1 MNKTKKI
8 SLIILAAGQSSRM
21 KSIKPILKIGE
32 KASILWIIDTF
43 RTAGIDDINVVTGY
57 HSDEIES
64 VIKSHNVKIIKN
76 NCPQY
81 GMFSSVKKGLEALG
95 SDKIG
100 FFIIPADM
108 PMVKVQTINKIIEK
122 IDINE
127 MQLIMPSFLNKN
139 GHPLF
144 VSSHFFDEILSMDL
158 ESNLRDLLSKYSDF
172 KYIVPCADN
181 GIVMDMDFPK
191 DYEAM
196 VKYYESRE
204 FPDLDECQAMMSIM
218 NLPEKVINHSKKVAE
233 LSLLISHRL
242 ITDANLPLS
251 IKKMQAAALLHDI
264 AKGKDNHPE
273 VGANYVF
280 SEGFQ
285 ELKQPI
291 EVHMKYP
298 YEIEQMSLTESEILY
313 LCDKLIDED
322 KVSTLEER
330 FEKMKLKYP
339 EVDENIIYKRIH
351 TASFI
356 KEKIEKTLNIDNLY
370 EILI

>member
-1 MNKTKKI
+1 MNNLNKI

-32 KASILWIIDTF
+32 KTSILWIIETF
-43 RTAGIDDINVVTGY
+43 RLAGIEDINVVTGY

-76 NCPQY
+76 NYPQY
-81 GMFSSVKKGLEALG
+81 GMFSSVKKGVEALG
-95 SDKIG
+95 SDKTG

-108 PMVKVQTINKIIEK
+108 PMVKAQTINKIIEK

-139 GHPLF
+139 GHPLY
-144 VSSHFFDEILSMDL
+144 VSSHFFDEILSMDV
-158 ESNLRDLLSKYSDF
+158 ESSLRDLLLKYSNF
-172 KYIVPCADN
+172 RYIVPCADK
-181 GIVMDMDFPK
+181 GTVMDMDYSK
-191 DYEAM
+191 DYEIM

-204 FPDLDECQAMMSIM
+204 FPDLDECEAMLNIM
-218 NLPEKVINHSKKVAE
+218 KASENVIKHSQKVAE
-233 LSLLISHRL
+233 LSLLISNRL
-242 ITDANLPLS
+242 ITDVNLPLS

-264 AKGKDNHPE
+264 AKGTDNHPE
-273 VGANYVF
+273 VGANYVS
-280 SEGFQ
+280 SEGFP

-298 YEIEQMSLTESEILY
+298 YDIEQMSLTESEILY

-322 KVSTLEER
+322 KLFTLEGR
-330 FEKMKLKYP
+330 FEKIKLKYP
-339 EVDENIIYKRIH
+339 DVDEDIIYKKFYI
-351 TASFI
+351 AKCI

-370 EILI
+370 EILN

>member
-1 MNKTKKI
+1 MNNLNKI

-21 KSIKPILKIGE
+21 KSIKPILKIGG
-32 KASILWIIDTF
+32 KASILWILETF
-43 RTAGIDDINVVTGY
+43 RAVGIDDINVVTGY

-64 VIKSHNVKIIKN
+64 IIKSHNVKVIKN

-81 GMFSSVKKGLEALG
+81 GMFSSVKKGVEALE
-95 SDKIG
+95 SDNTG

-108 PMVKVQTINKIIEK
+108 PMVKVHTINKIIEA
-122 IDINE
+122 IDINKK
-127 MQLIMPSFLNKN
+127 QLIIPSFLNKN
-139 GHPLF
+139 GHPLY
-144 VSSHFFDEILSMDL
+144 VSRHFFDEILSMDL
-158 ESNLRDLLSKYSDF
+158 ESSLRDLLSKYKDFEHIIPCSD
-172 KYIVPCADN
+172 K
-181 GIVMDMDFPK
+181 GIVMDMDFPE

-204 FPDLDECQAMMSIM
+204 FPDLDECEAMLNIM
-218 NLPEKVINHSKKVAE
+218 KVPKNVIKHSQKVAE
-233 LSLLISHRL
+233 LSLLISNRL
-242 ITDANLPLS
+242 IKDANLPLS

-264 AKGKDNHPE
+264 AKGTDNHPE
-273 VGANYVF
+273 VGANYVS

-330 FEKMKLKYP
+330 FEKMKSKYP
-339 EVDENIIYKRIH
+339 NVDENIIYKRIH
-351 TASFI
+351 TASCI

-370 EILI
+370 EILN